1 MTMNFVFFF
10 CDRLEAEKSGLNL
23 SVILKKAINITLK
36 NWVAYDIMHALV
48 IMHDQ
53 DIEETAG
60 LLFRNTTEEEG
71 GEVYLFC

>member
-1 MTMNFVFFF
+1 
-10 CDRLEAEKSGLNL
+10 
-23 SVILKKAINITLK
+23 
-36 NWVAYDIMHALV
+36 MHALV

-60 LLFRNTTEEEG
+60 LLFRNTTEEEEG